1 MKDDNMNI
9 EANDDVIRIIKNSY
23 FKFSKG
29 QKAIAQFI
37 IDHYDKAAFMTAAK
51 IGHTVDVSESTVVR
65 FATALGFDGYPE
77 LQKALQVMIKNKL
90 TTVQRISLDEDQDDS
105 DEFIKK
111 VLKNEVASLK
121 NYMEELDQVR
131 LEKAADLIFNAKKI
145 YILGMRVSYT
155 LALYLGFYLDVILD
169 NVKVL
174 NFGSNSLF
182 EQVVRISEDDL
193 FIIISY
199 PRYSKQSLDAVNFV
213 KDRNAKI
220 LAITDTESSP
230 FYAMSDIAL
239 LGKSNMVSF
248 IDSLVTPMAVI
259 NSLIMSVG
267 IREKDDIV
275 QYFDILENVWDKYS
289 IYKKPVEEDS

>member
-1 MKDDNMNI
+1 MNV
-9 EANDDVIRIIKNSY
+9 EANDDVIRIIQNSY

-37 IDHYDKAAFMTAAK
+37 IEHYDKAAFMTAAK
-51 IGHTVDVSESTVVR
+51 IGQTVDVSESTVVR

-90 TTVQRISLDEDQDDS
+90 TTVQRISLEEDQEDS

-121 NYMEELDQVR
+121 NYMEELDQEQ

-182 EQVVRISEDDL
+182 EQVVRINEDDL
-193 FIIISY
+193 FVIISY

-230 FYAMSDIAL
+230 FYSISDIAL

-248 IDSLVTPMAVI
+248 VDSLVTPMAVI

-267 IREKDDIV
+267 MREKDDIV
-275 QYFDILENVWDKYS
+275 QYFDLLENVWDRYS
-289 IYKKPVEEDS
+289 IYKKPLEEEEKK